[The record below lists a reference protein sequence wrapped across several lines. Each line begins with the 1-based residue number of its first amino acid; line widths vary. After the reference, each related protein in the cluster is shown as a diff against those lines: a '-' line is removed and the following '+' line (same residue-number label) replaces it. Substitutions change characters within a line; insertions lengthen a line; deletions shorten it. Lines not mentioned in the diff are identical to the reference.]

1 MVFKKYFIMFFLADI
16 VSGFGVGMS
25 TIGANWYLLDQT
37 GSATAVGVMLTL
49 NVFAG
54 FLVSPLTGIITDR
67 FNRKNVIQGTFI
79 ARAVLIGALTA
90 LFILD
95 GFSIYYIY
103 AFAIINGIGWSVYM
117 SASRSLI
124 QELLPEEEL
133 SKGNSL
139 IEISLQVGMFM
150 AGAASGFIYKYIGF
164 EAILLINALMFVG
177 SFLFMIFVKYHSIS
191 LEQNDE
197 GYFTSFTK
205 GVQYLKTHKLT
216 FLLGI
221 VSIVPLISTM
231 IYNVVLPGYVNDT
244 LHADSVVFGFSDMS
258 YGIGGLLSGLL
269 AAPFAKKIS
278 ENKAVV
284 VIFILAFATLIGL
297 AANRLVLFI
306 YLGSFIIGLSNSS
319 LRIIMT
325 TMLMEIVPKRL
336 MGRTLSVWM
345 GIALLCQALLASGLG
360 LLIDISS
367 PSVGFVSMG
376 GLMILGLATQGLV
389 WRKSHKEKTKV
400 DYEVV

>member
-1 MVFKKYFIMFFLADI
+1 MVFKRYFLMFFLADI
-16 VSGFGVGMS
+16 ISGFGVGMS

-54 FLVSPLTGIITDR
+54 FLLSPLTGIITDR
-67 FNRKNVIQGTFI
+67 FNRKNVIQETFI
-79 ARAVLIGALTA
+79 SRAVLIGALTA

-95 GFSIYYIY
+95 GSSIYYIY

-191 LEQNDE
+191 LE
-197 GYFTSFTK
+197 T
-205 GVQYLKTHKLT
+205 LK
-216 FLLGI
+216 
-221 VSIVPLISTM
+221 
-231 IYNVVLPGYVNDT
+231 DT
-244 LHADSVVFGFSDMS
+244 LP
-258 YGIGGLLSGLL
+258 LL
-269 AAPFAKKIS
+269 P
-278 ENKAVV
+278 KAYN
-284 VIFILAFATLIGL
+284 T
-297 AANRLVLFI
+297 
-306 YLGSFIIGLSNSS
+306 
-319 LRIIMT
+319 
-325 TMLMEIVPKRL
+325 
-336 MGRTLSVWM
+336 
-345 GIALLCQALLASGLG
+345 
-360 LLIDISS
+360 
-367 PSVGFVSMG
+367 
-376 GLMILGLATQGLV
+376 
-389 WRKSHKEKTKV
+389 
-400 DYEVV
+400 

>member
-1 MVFKKYFIMFFLADI
+1 MVFKKSFIMFFLADI

-25 TIGANWYLLDQT
+25 TIGANWYLLDKT

-49 NVFAG
+49 NVVAG
-54 FLVSPLTGIITDR
+54 FLVSPLTGIITDK

-79 ARAVLIGALTA
+79 VRAVLIGILTA
-90 LFILD
+90 LFIKD
-95 GFSIYYIY
+95 GFSIHYIY
-103 AFAIINGIGWSVYM
+103 AFAIVNGIGWSIYM

-124 QELLPEEEL
+124 QELLTEKEL

-150 AGAASGFIYKYIGF
+150 AGAASGFIYKFIGF
-164 EAILLINALMFVG
+164 EAILFINALMFVC
-177 SFLFMIFVKYHSIS
+177 SYLFMIFVKYHSIN
-191 LEQNDE
+191 LEHHEE
-197 GYFTSFTK
+197 GPFTSFTK
-205 GVQYLKTHKLT
+205 GLQYLNTHKLT

-244 LHADSVVFGFSDMS
+244 LRADSVVFGFSDMS
-258 YGIGGLLSGLL
+258 YGIGGLLSGFL

-278 ENKAVV
+278 ENKAVGI
-284 VIFILAFATLIGL
+284 IFILAIVTLLGL
-297 AANRLVLFI
+297 AANRIVLFI

-319 LRIIMT
+319 LRIIMNT
-325 TMLMEIVPKRL
+325 ILMEVVPKRL

-345 GIALLCQALLASGLG
+345 GIALLFQALLASGLG
-360 LLIDISS
+360 LLIDTFS
-367 PSVGFVSMG
+367 PSIGFVCMG
-376 GLMILGLATQGLV
+376 GLMLIGLSLQIFV
-389 WRKSHKEKTKV
+389 SKRFHKEAPKIN
-400 DYEVV
+400 YEVV